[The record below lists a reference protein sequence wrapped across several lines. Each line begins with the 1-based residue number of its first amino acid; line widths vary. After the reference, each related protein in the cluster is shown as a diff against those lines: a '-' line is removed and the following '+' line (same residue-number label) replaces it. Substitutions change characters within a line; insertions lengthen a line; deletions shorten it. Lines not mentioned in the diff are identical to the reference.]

1 MSLTRKF
8 LEELGIETENIEKII
23 GKHTEVTDAL
33 KTERDNYKT
42 EVEKLAE
49 VQKKLDEANKKITE
63 NEDFKKQLEELRN
76 DISVKEATEK
86 KSGALRKLLK
96 EKGYSENGIAKISRY
111 GGYVDGIE
119 LDENGSIK
127 DSEKIITNVEN
138 EWSEYKPSEKTM
150 YTTPSTPPKSTSNTG
165 TKSEIAQYAEAY
177 YNRLYGTKKE
187 D

>member
-1 MSLTRKF
+1 MSLTRKM
-8 LEELGIETENIEKII
+8 LKAMGIEDDKIEQII
-23 GKHTEVTDAL
+23 DAHTEVTDAL

-63 NEDFKKQLEELRN
+63 SEDFKKQLEELRGE
-76 DISVKEATEK
+76 ISAKETAEK

-96 EKGYSENGIAKISRY
+96 EKGYSDIGIDKITKY
-111 GGYVDGIE
+111 GGYLDRIE
-119 LDENGSIK
+119 LDENGNIQDSDKLVNAVEK
-127 DSEKIITNVEN
+127 D
-138 EWSEYKPSEKTM
+138 WSEYKPSETTA

-165 TKSEIAQYAEAY
+165 TKSEVSQYAEAY
-177 YNRLYGTKKE
+177 YNRLYGAKKE

>member
-8 LEELGIETENIEKII
+8 LEELGIEAENIEKII

-63 NEDFKKQLEELRN
+63 SEDFKKQLEELRGE
-76 DISVKEATEK
+76 ISAKETAEK

-96 EKGYSENGIAKISRY
+96 EKGYSEQGIEKISRY

-119 LDENGSIK
+119 LDDNGNIQ
-127 DSEKIITNVEN
+127 DSENLMTSVEKD
-138 EWSEYKPSEKTM
+138 WSEYRPSETTT

-165 TKSEIAQYAEAY
+165 TKSEVSQYAEAY